1 MKKKDIRKE
10 YVMRRSSIP
19 AAGQVDMDAQIL
31 DLFRTLALQGVEYLL
46 TYSPMPDRKEFDP
59 APCEALLN
67 LENDPLQVYLPKLT
81 HSEWMEAVPKDVN
94 SYLILNKYN
103 IAEPV
108 SDEFIDPQLLDAVFI
123 PLLAFDERGY
133 RVGYGKGYYDR
144 FLARCAQ
151 DVVKIGF
158 SYFPPLNIIDDVNEF
173 DIPLNF
179 CITPERVY
187 EF

>member
-1 MKKKDIRKE
+1 MN
-10 YVMRRSSIP
+10 
-19 AAGQVDMDAQIL
+19 AQIL
-31 DLFRTLALQGVEYLL
+31 DMFRNIALQGIEYLL
-46 TYSPMPDRKEFDP
+46 TYYPIAERREFDP
-59 APCEALLN
+59 SPCEALLK
-67 LENDPLQVYLPKLT
+67 LENDPLNIYLPKLT
-81 HSEWMEAVPKDVN
+81 KEEWMEAVLKGSADALVP
-94 SYLILNKYN
+94 NKYD
-103 IAEPV
+103 IPEPPSV
-108 SDEFIDPQLLDAVFI
+108 NYIDPQLLDAVFV

-158 SYFPPLNIIDDVNEF
+158 SYFSALEKIDDIDEF

-179 CITPERVY
+179 CVTPERLY